1 MRGRASVKDAW
12 RISLGAGS
20 VWAGALGMILIF
32 VGFESV
38 HVLGGGQAFG
48 WPVADALLQLRACC
62 WSCVAVRAGA
72 CCVVAS
78 GACVPLNGVQS
89 RCMKRFNR
97 AQPCFCGEPPEI

>member
-38 HVLGGGQAFG
+38 HVLGGAGL
-48 WPVADALLQLRACC
+48 WVAGGGCLVATEGMLLELRGRASGRVLCGRLWRLRAVE
-62 WSCVAVRAGA
+62 WGAVTMYEAIQSCLAVLLWRAT
-72 CCVVAS
+72 
-78 GACVPLNGVQS
+78 
-89 RCMKRFNR
+89 
-97 AQPCFCGEPPEI
+97 